1 MKKTVVTLY
10 NTNPLYRQPT
20 SNWLNSSMLTP
31 NGGSW

>member
-1 MKKTVVTLY
+1 MKKTFVTLN
-10 NTNPLYRQPT
+10 NTNPLYQPA